1 MSRRLATVL
10 LLPLVSLALCGAT
23 KDPAGWRD
31 LNHNHKLDPYEDARL
46 TPAQRTEDLLA
57 RMTLEEKV
65 GTLVHG
71 SLPTPDS
78 GIGASTKGYDL
89 PAIKKMIEQGK
100 VNSFITRLI
109 LPPAQMAQANNEVQQ
124 IAAATRLGIPLTI
137 STDPR
142 SHFQAVLGMSNG
154 SVGFSQWPETLGF
167 AALGD
172 PATVKRFGALA
183 AREYRA
189 VGIHMAL
196 SPQADLA
203 SEPRWGRQVGTFGSD
218 PATVSALTAAYI
230 EGFQGGPDGVTPTG
244 VATVVKHWV
253 GYGAE
258 PEGFDGHNI
267 YGRTA
272 KLDDRSFALH
282 VAAFKGAMAVH
293 PAGVMPTYA
302 ILSGVT
308 LNGKPLE
315 PVGAGFSHQLLTDLL
330 RGTMGYKGLIL
341 SDWAITNDC
350 TDTCAAPT
358 ADKPQLPPA
367 IGMPWGVEGL
377 TKAQR
382 FAKSA
387 EAGVDQFGGVN
398 DPAPL
403 LEAVQAG
410 TISRAR
416 IDAAVRPVLMLKFQ
430 LGLFDHPFADPAE
443 AARIVGAPQAQQ
455 EADAAQRAS
464 QVLLENRNNLL
475 PLRAQGRRAWLLGI
489 APEAAKAAG
498 FTPVED
504 PAQADVALMRAATP
518 HEKLHPHHFFG
529 ARQSEGR
536 LDFQPG
542 DPLLEALKRV
552 PASVPVVLA
561 VDMDR
566 PAILTNVKDR
576 AGALLAVFGASDAA
590 LLDVVT
596 GKAVARGHLPFE
608 LPSSMAAVAAQDPAL
623 PDDSVQPLYP
633 RGAGIVLAAHP

>member
-1 MSRRLATVL
+1 MSRPLATAL

-23 KDPAGWRD
+23 KDAPRWRD
-31 LNHNHKLDPYEDARL
+31 LNHNHRLDPYEDARL
-46 TPAQRTEDLLA
+46 TPTQRTEDLLA

-65 GTLVHG
+65 GTLLHG
-71 SLPTPDS
+71 SLPAPGSSS
-78 GIGASTKGYDL
+78 GTSSEGYDMQ
-89 PAIKKMIEQGK
+89 AVKKLIGEGK
-100 VNSFITRLI
+100 LTSFISRLT
-109 LPPAQMAQANNEVQQ
+109 LPPAQMAKANNDVQA
-124 IAAATRLGIPLTI
+124 IAAATRLGIPVTI

-142 SHFQAVLGMSNG
+142 SHFQAVMGMSNG

-172 PATVKRFGALA
+172 PAVVKRFGAIA

-230 EGFQGGPDGVTPTG
+230 EGFQGGANGVTPTG

-272 KLDDRSFALH
+272 RLDDRSFALH
-282 VAAFKGAMAVH
+282 LAAFKGALAVH
-293 PAGVMPTYA
+293 PAGVMPTYV
-302 ILSGVT
+302 ITTGVT
-308 LNGKPLE
+308 LDGKPLE
-315 PVGAGFSHQLLTDLL
+315 PVGAGFSKQLLTDLL
-330 RGTMGYKGLIL
+330 RGREGYKGLIL

-350 TDTCAAPT
+350 TGICAAPT
-358 ADKPQLPPA
+358 AEKPQVPPA

-403 LEAVQAG
+403 LEAVHAG
-410 TISRAR
+410 TISPER

-430 LGLFDHPFADPAE
+430 LGLFDHPFVDPAQ
-443 AARIVGAPQAQQ
+443 AARIVGAPQAQH

-464 QVLLENRNNLL
+464 QVLLENRNHLL
-475 PLRAQGRRAWLLGI
+475 PLHASGRRAWLLGI
-489 APEAAKAAG
+489 APQAAKAAG
-498 FTPVED
+498 FTPVKD
-504 PAQADVALMRAATP
+504 PAQADIALMRAAAP
-518 HEKLHPHHFFG
+518 HEKLHPNHFFG
-529 ARQSEGR
+529 GRQSEGR

-542 DPLLEALKRV
+542 DPLLAALARL
-552 PASVPVVLA
+552 PAQLPVVLA

-596 GKAVARGHLPFE
+596 GKAVARGRLPFE
-608 LPSSMAAVAAQDPAL
+608 LPSSMAAVMAQDPAL
-623 PDDSVQPLYP
+623 PDDSARPLYR
-633 RGAGIVLAAHP
+633 RGDGIVAGAHR

>member
-1 MSRRLATVL
+1 MSRRLATAL
-10 LLPLVSLALCGAT
+10 LLPLASLALCGA
-23 KDPAGWRD
+23 KDAQPWRD
-31 LNHNHKLDPYEDARL
+31 LNHNHRLDPYEDARL
-46 TPAQRTEDLLA
+46 TPAQRTQDLLA
-57 RMTLEEKV
+57 RMTVEEKV
-65 GTLVHG
+65 GTLLHG

-78 GIGASTKGYDL
+78 SIGASNKGYDL
-89 PAIKKMIEQGK
+89 PAIKKMIEEGK
-100 VNSFITRLI
+100 LNSFISRLI
-109 LPPAQMAQANNEVQQ
+109 LPPAQMAQANNAVQQ
-124 IAAATRLGIPLTI
+124 LAAATRLGIPVTI

-172 PATVKRFGALA
+172 PATVRRFGQIA

-189 VGIHMAL
+189 VGIYMAL

-230 EGFQGGPDGVTPTG
+230 EGFQGGAQGVTPTG

-272 KLDDRSFALH
+272 RLDDRSFALH
-282 VAAFKGAMAVH
+282 VAAFKGALAAH

-302 ILSGVT
+302 IISGVT
-308 LNGKPLE
+308 LDGKPLE
-315 PVGAGFSHQLLTDLL
+315 PVGAGFNRQLLTDLL
-330 RGTMGYKGLIL
+330 RGKMGYTGMIV

-350 TDTCAAPT
+350 VESCAAPT
-358 ADKPQLPPA
+358 AQKPQTPPA

-382 FAKSA
+382 FAKA
-387 EAGVDQFGGVN
+387 AQAGVDQFGGVN

-403 LEAVQAG
+403 LEAVRAG
-410 TISRAR
+410 TISAAQL
-416 IDAAVRPVLMLKFQ
+416 DAAVRPVLMLKFQ
-430 LGLFDHPFADPAE
+430 LGLFDHPFADPAQ
-443 AARIVGAPQAQQ
+443 ATKIVGAPDSLHAA
-455 EADAAQRAS
+455 EDAQRAA
-464 QVLLENRNNLL
+464 QVLLENHDHLL
-475 PLRAQGRRAWLLGI
+475 PLHAAGRRAFLFSI

-498 FTPVED
+498 FTPVDD
-504 PAQADVALMRAATP
+504 PVQADVALMRAATP

-552 PASVPVVLA
+552 PAKLPVVLA
-561 VDMDR
+561 IDMDR

-596 GKAVARGHLPFE
+596 GKAVARGHLPFD
-608 LPSSMAAVAAQDPAL
+608 LPSSMASVAAQDPAL
-623 PDDSVQPLYP
+623 PDDSAQPLYP
-633 RGAGIVLAAHP
+633 RGAGIVP

>member
-1 MSRRLATVL
+1 MSRRLASAL
-10 LLPLVSLALCGAT
+10 LLPLVSLALCGA
-23 KDPAGWRD
+23 KDAPHWRD

-46 TPAQRTEDLLA
+46 TPAQRTDDLLA
-57 RMTLEEKV
+57 RMTMEEKV
-65 GTLVHG
+65 GTLLHG

-78 GIGASTKGYDL
+78 SIGASNKGYDL
-89 PAIKKMIEQGK
+89 PAIQKMIEEGK
-100 VNSFITRLI
+100 LNSFISRLI
-109 LPPAQMAQANNEVQQ
+109 LPPAQMAQANNAVQQ
-124 IAAATRLGIPLTI
+124 LAAATRLGIPVTI

-172 PATVKRFGALA
+172 PATVRRFGQIA

-230 EGFQGGPDGVTPTG
+230 EGFQGGAQGVTPTG

-272 KLDDRSFALH
+272 RLDDRSFALH
-282 VAAFKGAMAVH
+282 VAAFKGALAAH

-302 ILSGVT
+302 IISGVT
-308 LNGKPLE
+308 LDGKPLE
-315 PVGAGFSHQLLTDLL
+315 PVGAGFNRQLLTDLL
-330 RGTMGYKGLIL
+330 RGKMGYTGMIV

-350 TDTCAAPT
+350 VESCAAPT
-358 ADKPQLPPA
+358 AEKPQTPPA

-382 FAKSA
+382 FAKA
-387 EAGVDQFGGVN
+387 AQAGVDQFGGVN

-403 LEAVQAG
+403 LEAVRAG
-410 TISRAR
+410 TISAAQL
-416 IDAAVRPVLMLKFQ
+416 DAAVRPVLMLKFQ
-430 LGLFDHPFADPAE
+430 LGLFDHPFADPAQ
-443 AARIVGAPQAQQ
+443 AAKIVGAPDSLRAA
-455 EADAAQRAS
+455 EDAQRAA
-464 QVLLENRNNLL
+464 QVLLENRDHLL
-475 PLRAQGRRAWLLGI
+475 PLHAEGRRAFLFGI

-498 FTPVED
+498 FTPVDD

-552 PASVPVVLA
+552 PAKLPVVLA
-561 VDMDR
+561 IDMDR

-576 AGALLAVFGASDAA
+576 AGALLAIFGASDAA

-596 GKAVARGHLPFE
+596 GKAVARGRLPFE

-623 PDDSVQPLYP
+623 PDDSAQPLYP
-633 RGAGIVLAAHP
+633 RGAGIMPGKQP